1 MSGYDLP
8 IQDDNERE
16 YYANVG
22 RIQEREAIIKLLE
35 QKILEQ
41 QRHTQKIDTATPHH
55 ARALFTIKVQQDL
68 LKEIK
73 EREYTWNYS

>member
-8 IQDDNERE
+8 VKDDNERE

-22 RIQEREAIIKLLE
+22 RIQEREAVI
-35 QKILEQ
+35 KILKANGFEEAVKLIQ
-41 QRHTQKIDTATPHH
+41 
-55 ARALFTIKVQQDL
+55 
-68 LKEIK
+68 

>member
-22 RIQEREAIIKLLE
+22 RIQEREAVI
-35 QKILEQ
+35 KILKANGFEDAV
-41 QRHTQKIDTATPHH
+41 KLI
-55 ARALFTIKVQQDL
+55 
-68 LKEIK
+68 E

>member
-8 IQDDNERE
+8 IRDDNERE

-22 RIQEREAIIKLLE
+22 RIQEREAVIKLIESKIKEQEKHYLALE
-35 QKILEQ
+35 
-41 QRHTQKIDTATPHH
+41 TATPHK
-55 ARALFTIKVQQDL
+55 ARAGFAIKVQQDL
-68 LKEIK
+68 LKQIK

>member
-1 MSGYDLP
+1 MGKKGVEFKVSGYDLP

-22 RIQEREAIIKLLE
+22 RIQEREAVI
-35 QKILEQ
+35 KILKANGFEDAV
-41 QRHTQKIDTATPHH
+41 KLI
-55 ARALFTIKVQQDL
+55 
-68 LKEIK
+68 E